1 MNIIGVRE
9 LTDAQK
15 ATLKA
20 LGAVEDEIGALS
32 CEVVEQVYVL
42 CKF

>member
-32 CEVVEQVYVL
+32 
-42 CKF
+42 